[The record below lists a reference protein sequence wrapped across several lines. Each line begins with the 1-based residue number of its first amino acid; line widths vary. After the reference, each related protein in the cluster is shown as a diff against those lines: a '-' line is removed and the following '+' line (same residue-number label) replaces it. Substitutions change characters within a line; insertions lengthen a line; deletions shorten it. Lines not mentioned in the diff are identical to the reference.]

1 MEASPIRK
9 AAAAIC
15 AREGAD
21 GPEVLVV
28 ERGAGSRFLPGYLVF
43 PGGAVDAE
51 DGAHAERWFGRA
63 AHAHRAAA
71 IRELIEE
78 AGLVLTAAGLA
89 VVDPEHPFERVDAL
103 PPVADQLAE
112 IAHWV
117 APEDVP
123 VRFDARYFAVGA
135 QTAVEPRPDGEE
147 TVRAWWAS
155 PRRLMAAWSEGRHK
169 LYWPTFFTMGHLAAC
184 ASVEQMLALSF
195 DTRGPTDEEIAT
207 LPRSVM
213 EQDR

>member
-1 MEASPIRK
+1 MEARPIRM

-15 AREGAD
+15 VREGVG

-51 DGAHAERWFGRA
+51 DEAHAGRWFRDGAHAD
-63 AHAHRAAA
+63 RAAA

-78 AGLVLTAAGLA
+78 AGLALTAAGL
-89 VVDPEHPFERVDAL
+89 VVADPDEPFARVDAL
-103 PPVADQLAE
+103 PPLVGQLTE
-112 IAHWV
+112 IAHWI
-117 APEDVP
+117 APRDVP

-135 QTAVEPRPDGEE
+135 RTPVAPRPDGEE
-147 TVRAWWAS
+147 AVRAWWAS
-155 PRRLMAAWSEGRHK
+155 PRRLMAAWSEGLHK

-184 ASVEQMLALSF
+184 ASVEQMLSLSF
-195 DTRGPTDEEIAT
+195 DTREPTDEEIAT

-213 EQDR
+213 EDR